1 MPKVWC
7 GQKSWDCKSQRQSDV
22 FDPKTN
28 GNLSTSNL
36 KDVMRHTE
44 KPLGSSRRSLGS
56 SDSFKNPVTHEVV
69 LDDRVCDIK
78 IISRFCASNKGKD
91 RGKDGP
97 TFVYKLSPEISDHR
111 GQHLVPN
118 YKPSRSASIETHGG
132 SIIFDGGCSSDI
144 SSKTR
149 RSIETDYYCSSNL
162 ICQICGEKLKK
173 LDAIEAHDLSNH
185 AVFELPEG
193 DSSSKIVEII
203 CQKNWL
209 QSENSCRRI
218 EKVLKVH
225 NMQKSITLFEE
236 YREKVKSKA
245 SKLTNT
251 HPRCLVDG
259 NELLRFYGTT
269 VEHGFFTKKEFDG
282 GLGVFTTS
290 TSKTAFQSI
299 ELYEETPSLRKALIV
314 CRVVAGRV
322 HRRLEGIQ
330 EMSSSEFDSLEGKMG
345 CHSNID
351 ELYVLNPRAILPCFV
366 VIYKL

>member
-69 LDDRVCDIK
+69 LVDRVCDIK

-185 AVFELPEG
+185 AGEHQYPKFHLIYILSCCCLSPNICSLVIQNQIMV
-193 DSSSKIVEII
+193 DSID
-203 CQKNWL
+203 
-209 QSENSCRRI
+209 
-218 EKVLKVH
+218 
-225 NMQKSITLFEE
+225 QKSISVIYCLYVHNCTHCLTLNVHTPPLME
-236 YREKVKSKA
+236 REA
-245 SKLTNT
+245 
-251 HPRCLVDG
+251 
-259 NELLRFYGTT
+259 
-269 VEHGFFTKKEFDG
+269 KKERDHLHF
-282 GLGVFTTS
+282 
-290 TSKTAFQSI
+290 K
-299 ELYEETPSLRKALIV
+299 
-314 CRVVAGRV
+314 
-322 HRRLEGIQ
+322 
-330 EMSSSEFDSLEGKMG
+330 
-345 CHSNID
+345 
-351 ELYVLNPRAILPCFV
+351 
-366 VIYKL
+366 